1 MDAAAERRPASLRWI
16 VLLLASLVTLGDYY
30 CYDVPAAL
38 HDQLRE
44 SFVGGA
50 PTAGAAMPAAGGAR
64 EAAQRGAGAPPVAL
78 AGAGLAERPS
88 LRLGNGRRREDH
100 GGDGGDGA
108 LGGGGMAFEVWY
120 NLLYSVYS
128 VPNVFLPFAGGFL
141 TDALGIRNCVL
152 AFATLVTAGQAL
164 FAFGVALRLPSVA
177 LVGRV
182 VFGVGGESLGVG
194 VASLVSA
201 WFQDQELALALALNL
216 SFSRIGSAA
225 NDVLSPLAA
234 EQGLS
239 SAAWLSVLVCALSAL
254 SALALLALDRRPRCC
269 ALVLEDLRTFE
280 SWPEDRR
287 RPTLFDTPRPPS
299 ARSWGQEPRGPGE
312 PLLPQARSWGQEPR
326 AGAAYGAL
334 ETAAAPAPRGSWAQ
348 DRAAGLPPAPSRGR
362 TMAVGSGRSAFRR
375 RSESGPAGSGGAAT
389 SWSED
394 RAFGRPFWLLAAS
407 CGLLYGAIVP
417 FNSISQAFLLE
428 RYHPRRVGALMAVPY
443 SLAALLSPPVGAAV
457 DAFGHRA
464 LWLLLAP
471 SLLLASHLAL
481 YLGAPPSWPLAGIGA
496 AYSVAAAVLWPAA
509 LCLAGSSRKGTAFG
523 ILTAA
528 QNLAQ
533 AAVPVA
539 VGAIL
544 EGGGTAPAFDDVSL
558 LFLALAAAALL
569 VAVMIALAGGDA
581 AGRLRAP
588 APTRSGDGGGQGGV
602 SKGVPGRNPGAAR
615 GGYPGYPQAPLKDLG
630 SHPPPARGYPP
641 QAAAGGYPRPPQR
654 PRSPRD
660 PGRTSPPTGYGPRP
674 EGGRIAGGI
683 AVARSESVSP
693 VLLPI
698 RSPALSDML
707 EGKPWAGAAEEPR
720 EAAPP

>member
-1 MDAAAERRPASLRWI
+1 
-16 VLLLASLVTLGDYY
+16 
-30 CYDVPAAL
+30 
-38 HDQLRE
+38 
-44 SFVGGA
+44 
-50 PTAGAAMPAAGGAR
+50 
-64 EAAQRGAGAPPVAL
+64 
-78 AGAGLAERPS
+78 
-88 LRLGNGRRREDH
+88 
-100 GGDGGDGA
+100 
-108 LGGGGMAFEVWY
+108 
-120 NLLYSVYS
+120 
-128 VPNVFLPFAGGFL
+128 
-141 TDALGIRNCVL
+141 
-152 AFATLVTAGQAL
+152 
-164 FAFGVALRLPSVA
+164 
-177 LVGRV
+177 
-182 VFGVGGESLGVG
+182 
-194 VASLVSA
+194 
-201 WFQDQELALALALNL
+201 
-216 SFSRIGSAA
+216 
-225 NDVLSPLAA
+225 
-234 EQGLS
+234 
-239 SAAWLSVLVCALSAL
+239 
-254 SALALLALDRRPRCC
+254 
-269 ALVLEDLRTFE
+269 
-280 SWPEDRR
+280 
-287 RPTLFDTPRPPS
+287 
-299 ARSWGQEPRGPGE
+299 
-312 PLLPQARSWGQEPR
+312 
-326 AGAAYGAL
+326 
-334 ETAAAPAPRGSWAQ
+334 
-348 DRAAGLPPAPSRGR
+348 
-362 TMAVGSGRSAFRR
+362 MAVGSGRSAFRR

-394 RAFGRPFWLLAAS
+394 LAFGRPFWLLAAS